1 MLPVALPLL
10 PALLPPLLLLLL
22 SVVCCPCSGPC
33 TVAGPVCSS
42 SLSSSPGRL
51 TRRATA
57 TLAQDGS
64 DSEAAGRASLGFGGV
79 VVRCCGCCLPLPP
92 SSSFPTIAEAP
103 APGTREHGV
112 MESGIERSARLDGP
126 AGWPRGSKSRAAREE
141 GLNQKPK
148 LDRSGSIPQ
157 RLGVSFLPFL
167 MTGHSGGHIE
177 IVLPGPLGGDGHV
190 SGKVTDPGRDFTSR
204 YETTLPQD
212 TASYP
217 LLVVAPPPSDR
228 LSAVSFSTLP
238 VVPTRGSPEL
248 LPYADGSPE
257 PVPIAGGLPAIP
269 AGQCPDPCPLP
280 LANDE
285 PREIPWEGIHPPHR
299 VAAED
304 LRSRTSRGSAT
315 SAASSVRY
323 RALEARMEAELR
335 LARQREGELIN
346 QLQHA
351 RASTAPYEPDPE
363 DSRTVDSRPPR
374 STRWLPEAPA

>member
-1 MLPVALPLL
+1 MSLPPRARRTAALCTVAVLPVALPLL
-10 PALLPPLLLLLL
+10 PALLPPLLLPASVCLFCPGLLL
-22 SVVCCPCSGPC
+22 FPSSVVCCCC
-33 TVAGPVCSS
+33 VCF
-42 SLSSSPGRL
+42 

-79 VVRCCGCCLPLPP
+79 VVRCCVCCLPLPP

-126 AGWPRGSKSRAAREE
+126 AGWPRGSKSRAAREK

-157 RLGVSFLPFL
+157 RLGASFPPFL

-228 LSAVSFSTLP
+228 WWWWWWWWWWW
-238 VVPTRGSPEL
+238 
-248 LPYADGSPE
+248 
-257 PVPIAGGLPAIP
+257 
-269 AGQCPDPCPLP
+269 CPLP
-280 LANDE
+280 GEVEVASVAVRRGGHRRPGLPWQWLRLEGSRLTGAAAIA
-285 PREIPWEGIHPPHR
+285 REWAGAPPGGSGEEGRLGFP
-299 VAAED
+299 VWGA
-304 LRSRTSRGSAT
+304 L
-315 SAASSVRY
+315 AASPASDVR
-323 RALEARMEAELR
+323 RAPGDCGGGTHIIR
-335 LARQREGELIN
+335 
-346 QLQHA
+346 
-351 RASTAPYEPDPE
+351 
-363 DSRTVDSRPPR
+363 
-374 STRWLPEAPA
+374 